1 MHLLIA
7 DDDEAVRVLL
17 ERLLQ
22 RHRQCTVS
30 HAANGIEAVARLD
43 DQACDGVV
51 LDLDMPLM
59 GGIEV
64 LQAIRTNPRHRALPV
79 AMLTA
84 SRDAASVRDILALGV
99 QGYIIKPL
107 RAGPAVDKLL
117 AFVDNLAP
125 DLGEDDHDLRLTL
138 APDPRLLVADGDE
151 DMTQFVTGLL
161 AHRFDIEV
169 ATSGAHAVQLAVARR
184 PDVILLGQRLDSLT
198 AERTLDVLRRQPS
211 LASLPVLA
219 LGDTGLAASQVLGQV
234 PRTFVADRFLAAF
247 DALVPRTGTTTM
259 ARQWRQPL
267 IAATARVC
275 DQQLGLQVAPAASPT
290 RYDAGAPGV
299 AIRLS
304 GPGGDVDIGLR
315 VPEGAATA
323 LANVLATRPGPAGG
337 DGAHPLEPLLRAIGQ
352 QLATTLAERREAVSL
367 GADLRPWDG
376 TTTDDQQLIVLAT
389 DRVDLSLVLMIRD
402 VSVPRAD

>member
-1 MHLLIA
+1 
-7 DDDEAVRVLL
+7 
-17 ERLLQ
+17 
-22 RHRQCTVS
+22 
-30 HAANGIEAVARLD
+30 VARLD
-43 DQACDGVV
+43 DEACDGVV

-64 LQAIRTNPRHRALPV
+64 LQAIRTTPRHRALPV

-84 SRDAASVRDILALGV
+84 SRDAAAVRDILALGV

-184 PDVILLGQRLDSLT
+184 PDVILLGQRLDTLS

-211 LASLPVLA
+211 LASVPVLA
-219 LGDTGLAASQVLGQV
+219 LGDTGLAGSHVLGQV

-275 DQQLGLQVAPAASPT
+275 DQQLSLQVAPTASPT
-290 RYDAGAPGV
+290 RHDDTGAPGV
-299 AIRLS
+299 AIRLT
-304 GPGGDVDIGLR
+304 GPGGDVEIGLR
-315 VPEGAATA
+315 VPDGAATA
-323 LANVLATRPGPAGG
+323 LADVLATRPAPAAGV
-337 DGAHPLEPLLRAIGQ
+337 HPLESLLRAIGQ

-367 GADLRPWDG
+367 ASDLRPWDG
-376 TTTDDQQLIVLAT
+376 TTVDDQQRIVLAT

>member
-43 DQACDGVV
+43 DEACDGVV

-84 SRDAASVRDILALGV
+84 SRDAAAVREILALGV

-151 DMTQFVTGLL
+151 DLTQFVTGLL

-211 LASLPVLA
+211 LASVPVLA
-219 LGDTGLAASQVLGQV
+219 LGDTGLATSQVLGQV

-247 DALVPRTGTTTM
+247 DALVPRTGATTM

-275 DQQLGLQVAPAASPT
+275 DQQLGLQVAPTASPA
-290 RYDAGAPGV
+290 RHDHAGAPGV
-299 AIRLS
+299 AIRLT
-304 GPGGDVDIGLR
+304 GPGGDVEIGLR
-315 VPEGAATA
+315 VPDGAATA
-323 LANVLATRPGPAGG
+323 LADVLATRPAPAA
-337 DGAHPLEPLLRAIGQ
+337 GAHPLEPLLRAIGL
-352 QLATTLAERREAVSL
+352 QLATTLGERREAVSL
-367 GADLRPWDG
+367 ASDLRPWDR
-376 TTTDDQQLIVLAT
+376 TTTEEQQLIELAT

-402 VSVPRAD
+402 VSAPRAD

>member
-1 MHLLIA
+1 VHLLIA

-43 DQACDGVV
+43 DEACDGVV

-84 SRDAASVRDILALGV
+84 SRDAAAVRDILALGV

-184 PDVILLGQRLDSLT
+184 PDVILLGQRLESLT

-211 LASLPVLA
+211 LASVPVLA

-247 DALVPRTGTTTM
+247 DALVPRTGATTM

-275 DQQLGLQVAPAASPT
+275 DQQLGLQVAPTASPT
-290 RYDAGAPGV
+290 RHDDAGAPGV
-299 AIRLS
+299 AIRLT
-304 GPGGDVDIGLR
+304 GPGGDVEIGLR
-315 VPEGAATA
+315 VPDGAATA
-323 LANVLATRPGPAGG
+323 LADVLATRPLPAA
-337 DGAHPLEPLLRAIGQ
+337 GAHPLEPLLRAIGQ

-367 GADLRPWDG
+367 ASDLRPWDG